1 MRSRSALPDPR
12 PVPLLLPVLALVLA
26 ASVACSGAA
35 RGPGAEEQ
43 LEFGVQMAR
52 EGLWQE
58 ALFRFERAN
67 RIRPGDPK
75 ILNNMAVALEANGR
89 FQEALEAYREA
100 LRVSPGNQ
108 ELKENYAR
116 FVDFF
121 ESYRS
126 ETGTGLLEQV
136 TDEAEEEP
144 GR

>member
-1 MRSRSALPDPR
+1 
-12 PVPLLLPVLALVLA
+12 VLA
-26 ASVACSGAA
+26 AVLAANVACSGAP
-35 RGPGAEEQ
+35 RGPGAEQQ

-67 RIRPGDPK
+67 RMRPGDPK

-89 FQEALEAYREA
+89 FQEALDVYREA
-100 LRVSPGNQ
+100 LRISPANQ

-121 ESYRS
+121 ESYRP
-126 ETGTGLLEQV
+126 ETGTGILEQMA
-136 TDEAEEEP
+136 DGAEEEP